1 MKRVCILLVLV
12 AALVHQQNGAV
23 ARDLTGA
30 YPSADLKKDG
40 ERLGQRVRQLF
51 DVIKP
56 SLTDAE
62 REKLK
67 DVVLYFP
74 EPRKG
79 DYFLNFYAVS
89 QDGRAVVVLPM
100 LSLKVLED
108 LATAYAWLYAN
119 GYSLSTVD
127 LYFAMLQHRDKDN
140 FPGGE
145 YPLLL
150 EALGIPDAA
159 WEDPRVDR
167 LSLSFRN
174 EALAFILLHELG
186 HILFAHKGYDEV
198 TRAQARRDETQSDRF
213 ALDVLART
221 GTPPLGAV
229 MFFQAQ
235 FYSLPTRGEFDT
247 PADWQDYLHKRAT
260 HPLTEDRLRD
270 LSRYISGRLAESR
283 PREFAIWRFIGL
295 GLDQIIA
302 VLRDAELQECIIRVA
317 KEAPLDILRPRRRTA
332 AGYMARYCRDLD

>member
-1 MKRVCILLVLV
+1 MLKLVIAVML
-12 AALVHQQNGAV
+12 AFFFSGATPQAG

-30 YPSADLKKDG
+30 YPLAELKRDG
-40 ERLGQRVRQLF
+40 ERLGGRVRQLF

-56 SLTDAE
+56 MLTKTE
-62 REKLK
+62 REKLG

-79 DYFLNFYAVS
+79 DYVLNFYAVS
-89 QDGRAVVVLPM
+89 EGGRAVVVMPM

-127 LYFAMLQHRDKDN
+127 LYFAMLQHRDKDD

-145 YPLLL
+145 YPPLLQ
-150 EALGIPDAA
+150 ALGIPDDA
-159 WEDPRVDR
+159 WNDPRVDK
-167 LSLSFRN
+167 LSLAFRN
-174 EALAFILLHELG
+174 EAFAFILLHELG
-186 HILFAHKGYDEV
+186 HVLFEHKSYDEI
-198 TRAQARRDETQSDRF
+198 TREQARRDETQSDHF
-213 ALDVLART
+213 ALDVLGRS

-235 FYSLPTRGEFDT
+235 FYSLPTRGEFAT
-247 PADWQDYLHKRAT
+247 PGDWQDYIQQRAT
-260 HPLTEDRLRD
+260 HPLTEERLRE
-270 LSRYISGRLAESR
+270 LSRYISGRLAQNR
-283 PREFAIWRFIGL
+283 PSEFAIWRFIGL
-295 GLDQIIA
+295 ALDRI
-302 VLRDAELQECIIRVA
+302 VLTLRDVDLQKCVIRVA

-332 AGYMARYCRDLD
+332 GDAMRQYCAGIE